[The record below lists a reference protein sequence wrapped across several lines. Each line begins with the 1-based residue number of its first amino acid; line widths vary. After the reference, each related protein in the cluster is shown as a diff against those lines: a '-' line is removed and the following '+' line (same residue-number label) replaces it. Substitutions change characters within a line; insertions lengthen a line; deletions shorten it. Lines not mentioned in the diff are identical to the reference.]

1 MRRYL
6 KANVGRTVVVQC
18 HKLAF
23 RGTLLS
29 AREDALELSSAA
41 ILDEDNPRQGWVQ
54 ADGVVF
60 VAAPQVRFVQVV

>member
-6 KANVGRTVVVQC
+6 KANLGRTVVVQC

-23 RGTLLS
+23 RGLLVS
-29 AREDALELSSAA
+29 AREDALELKSAA
-41 ILDEDNPRQGWVQ
+41 ILDEENPRQGWVQ

-60 VAAPQVRFVQVV
+60 VTAPQIRFVQVI